1 MKLIDKPWKKI
12 LLFLLLFI
20 SLGMLEK
27 VIQLNRYPL
36 GMTIADAIELTNG
49 GECDYDVSR
58 YGLIIDGFTPEELEK
73 QELYYLANLRT
84 GICLEFNYNGKL
96 IKKKIYPSVFLPSSF
111 LGINVIS
118 VYVIIKNVVEEIE
131 IFFEN
136 YRYDKNRGITLYAVP
151 KQ

>member
-1 MKLIDKPWKKI
+1 MMKLIDKTWKKI

-49 GECDYDVSR
+49 GEYDYDVSR
-58 YGLIIDGFTPEELEK
+58 YALIIDGFSPEELEK
-73 QELYYLANLRT
+73 QELYYLVNLKT
-84 GICLEFNYNGKL
+84 GVYLDFNYNGKL
-96 IKKKIYPSVFLPSSF
+96 IKKRIYPSVFLPSSF
-111 LGINVIS
+111 LGINMTPVI
-118 VYVIIKNVVEEIE
+118 VIIENVVEEIE

-136 YRYDKNRGITLYAVP
+136 YR
-151 KQ
+151 

>member
-1 MKLIDKPWKKI
+1 MKLIDKTWKKI

-49 GECDYDVSR
+49 GEYDYDVSR
-58 YGLIIDGFTPEELEK
+58 YALIIDGFSPEELEK
-73 QELYYLANLRT
+73 QELYYLVNLKT
-84 GICLEFNYNGKL
+84 GVYLDFNYNGKL
-96 IKKKIYPSVFLPSSF
+96 IKKRIYPSVFLPSSF
-111 LGINVIS
+111 LGINMTPVI
-118 VYVIIKNVVEEIE
+118 VIIENVVEEIE

-136 YRYDKNRGITLYAVP
+136 YR
-151 KQ
+151 

>member
-1 MKLIDKPWKKI
+1 MFVQ

-58 YGLIIDGFTPEELEK
+58 YALIIDGFSPEELEK
-73 QELYYLANLRT
+73 QELYYLVNLKT
-84 GICLEFNYNGKL
+84 GVYLDFNYNGKL
-96 IKKKIYPSVFLPSSF
+96 IKKRIYPSVFLPTSF
-111 LGINVIS
+111 LGINMIPVT
-118 VYVIIKNVVEEIE
+118 VIIKNIVEEIE

-136 YRYDKNRGITLYAVP
+136 YR
-151 KQ
+151 

>member
-27 VIQLNRYPL
+27 GIQLNRYPL

-49 GECDYDVSR
+49 GKYDYELSR

-84 GICLEFNYNGKL
+84 GIYLEFNYNGKL
-96 IKKKIYPSVFLPSSF
+96 IKKRIYPSVFLPSSF
-111 LGINVIS
+111 LGIL
-118 VYVIIKNVVEEIE
+118 
-131 IFFEN
+131 FM
-136 YRYDKNRGITLYAVP
+136 L
-151 KQ
+151 